1 MGVVIS
7 KLKNQ
12 DLDKLFTYNT
22 PKVVKVMD
30 RRLGIPYYTFMF
42 VIFIYILYTVIVNQR
57 YLITEEPGGG
67 SIRTTLRTP
76 DYVTN
81 NYKENYEDYK
91 MNSKSYKWIYWSP
104 TQIVYPAGQD
114 GCLFITTRVTERSL
128 VYENSDSANDNSC
141 NPFLPT
147 KRECRTVT
155 SKTSNS
161 YVVADIEPMTIM
173 VEHTIRGNL
182 LPITEVNSKLY
193 GELLDKDD
201 NVIWKFYPK
210 DNKEYE
216 KKLKEEEG
224 ESSYFDTDEKKY
236 KGYTI
241 RSDDKPGDIFNID
254 ILLHAA
260 NFKLD
265 DINNN
270 EETYRYSGCVIV
282 VIIEYNNKQNL
293 IEYKYK
299 PSLIENAEMK
309 VLELVTDVNHV
320 NSKVISSLN
329 NDEEIKNESVGW
341 IEYNRHGIEI
351 KFVQLGNI
359 GQFDFMALC
368 MNLVAS
374 IAMLSVAS
382 TVVESLMLYIL
393 PEKGVYRRYKF
404 EITDDFSDIRDNEKS
419 ARKEEKRR
427 MQEEEMIR
435 QKAASA
441 DEV

>member
-1 MGVVIS
+1 MGNIISVIR
-7 KLKNQ
+7 NQ

-42 VIFIYILYTVIVNQR
+42 IIFVYILYTVIANQR

-67 SIRTTLRTP
+67 SIRTTLRIP

-81 NYKENYEDYK
+81 NYKENYKPYE
-91 MNSKSYKWIYWSP
+91 MNSQSYQWIYWSP

-114 GCLFITTRVTERSL
+114 GCLFITTRVTEGSL
-128 VYENSDSANDNSC
+128 VYENSDAANDSSC

-147 KRECRTVT
+147 KRECRT
-155 SKTSNS
+155 KTRKNPDST
-161 YVVADIEPMTIM
+161 YVVADIEPLTIM

-193 GELLDKDD
+193 GELLDKND

-210 DNKEYE
+210 GVEHYDKQI
-216 KKLKEEEG
+216 KEEEG
-224 ESSYFDTDEKKY
+224 ESFYFDTDEKKY
-236 KGYTI
+236 KGYTV

-260 NFKLD
+260 DFKLD

-270 EETYRYSGCVIV
+270 SETYRYSGCVIV
-282 VIIEYNNKQNL
+282 VIIEYTNKKNQ

-320 NSKVISSLN
+320 NSKVLSSLN
-329 NDEEIKNESVGW
+329 NGDEVKNESVGW
-341 IEYNRHGIEI
+341 LEYNRHGIEI
-351 KFVQLGNI
+351 KFVQLGIYN
-359 GQFDFMALC
+359 
-368 MNLVAS
+368 NS
-374 IAMLSVAS
+374 
-382 TVVESLMLYIL
+382 YI
-393 PEKGVYRRYKF
+393 ENH
-404 EITDDFSDIRDNEKS
+404 IDINK
-419 ARKEEKRR
+419 
-427 MQEEEMIR
+427 
-435 QKAASA
+435 
-441 DEV
+441 